1 MKRYD
6 MTRGRC
12 GSGNQVKRGHS
23 KIWREILVRDN
34 DVLDTCSDCGASD
47 LLDDGTLDTP
57 GGKVGALNKISDVR
71 HLLGMQVHQDNLL
84 DIHAGVGCFHSTS
97 TLMRWQRGYCKTL
110 ARYASASN
118 LENMVC
124 A

>member
-34 DVLDTCSDCGASD
+34 DMLDTCSDCGASD
-47 LLDDGTLDTP
+47 LVDNGTLDTP
-57 GGKVGALNKISDVR
+57 GGKVGAFIRRSKKMNTCLR
-71 HLLGMQVHQDNLL
+71 YLGHFKAALYEL
-84 DIHAGVGCFHSTS
+84 
-97 TLMRWQRGYCKTL
+97 W
-110 ARYASASN
+110 
-118 LENMVC
+118 
-124 A
+124 